1 MRLINWQSHLSN
13 SWTRSN
19 LPQQSNNSPG
29 GSTNHQPSTASSASS
44 ALRKI
49 SATTQ
54 RKFSTVTDAVS
65 RKLSTTIW
73 GLTVGAGSAIGGGY
87 YTGSGAA
94 GTTGTAN
101 PHHVEIAN
109 QAKSLAS
116 QYIRSRLKRS
126 GFFHLRKL
134 VGLQRLRS
142 LANIPGGLVI
152 CEVSAKIIVLSISN
166 IELVAFT

>member
-1 MRLINWQSHLSN
+1 
-13 SWTRSN
+13 
-19 LPQQSNNSPG
+19 
-29 GSTNHQPSTASSASS
+29 
-44 ALRKI
+44 
-49 SATTQ
+49 
-54 RKFSTVTDAVS
+54 
-65 RKLSTTIW
+65 LSTTIW

-87 YTGSGAA
+87 YAGSGGAGAGA
-94 GTTGTAN
+94 GTTAATAN

-152 CEVSAKIIVLSISN
+152 CEVS
-166 IELVAFT
+166 